1 MFLFQAV
8 LNEDNPKTES
18 PRVKKQT
25 KSAKESSKKRKH
37 SAEVLTEKAPVPRPP
52 VVPDILS
59 NVTPG
64 PRLVPQ
70 VKQETSSSTPVL
82 NLLGARG
89 ITVTTLPLE
98 EPDHQTET
106 LQVKL

>member
-8 LNEDNPKTES
+8 LNEDNSKTES
-18 PRVKKQT
+18 PRVKKHT
-25 KSAKESSKKRKH
+25 KSAEESSKKRKH
-37 SAEVLTEKAPVPRPP
+37 SAEVPTEKAPVPSPP

-59 NVTPG
+59 IVAPDLMLAPKG
-64 PRLVPQ
+64 
-70 VKQETSSSTPVL
+70 KQKMSPSTPVL
-82 NLLGARG
+82 QLQG
-89 ITVTTLPLE
+89 ITVTKLPLE

>member
-70 VKQETSSSTPVL
+70 GKQETSSSTPVL
-82 NLLGARG
+82 NLLG
-89 ITVTTLPLE
+89 ITVTKLPLE